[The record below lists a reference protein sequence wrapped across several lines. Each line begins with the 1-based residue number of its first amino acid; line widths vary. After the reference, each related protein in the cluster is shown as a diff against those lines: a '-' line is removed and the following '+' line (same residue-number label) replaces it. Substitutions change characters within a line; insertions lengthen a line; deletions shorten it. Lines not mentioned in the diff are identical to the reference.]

1 MILRMIFLIFPKGVD
16 GRLLRKIMAES
27 TESTI
32 DKALDKALERL
43 NVSREKEKIILKRE
57 QETAVKE
64 LLAGR
69 DVMAILPTGF
79 GKSLIFTV
87 FAIAKEQ
94 LRSEKTCV
102 IVVSPLKSIIDDQIA
117 EMASLD
123 FTALELCGENLTS
136 VLRDPPQFLYCTA
149 ENVLQTPFL
158 GELKNSNTAIHKA
171 VSAIVVDESHTVES
185 WTGKR

>member
-1 MILRMIFLIFPKGVD
+1 MIFLIFPKGAD
-16 GRLLRKIMAES
+16 GRLQKIMAES
-27 TESTI
+27 DELTM
-32 DKALDKALERL
+32 DKVLEKALEHL
-43 NVSREKEKIILKRE
+43 NVSRERDKIILKRE

-69 DVMAILPTGF
+69 EVMAMLPTGF
-79 GKSLIFTV
+79 GKSLIFTI

-94 LRSEKTCV
+94 LQSEKTCV
-102 IVVSPLKSIIDDQIA
+102 NVVSPLKSIIDDQIA
-117 EMASLD
+117 EIASLD
-123 FTALELCGENLTS
+123 FTALELPRKNLMS

-158 GELKNSNTAIHKA
+158 GELKNNKTAIHKA

>member
-1 MILRMIFLIFPKGVD
+1 MIPRMIFLIFPKGAD
-16 GRLLRKIMAES
+16 RRLRKILAES
-27 TESTI
+27 TEFT
-32 DKALDKALERL
+32 KDKALEKALEHL

-79 GKSLIFTV
+79 GKSLTFTV

-102 IVVSPLKSIIDDQIA
+102 IGVSPLKRA
-117 EMASLD
+117 
-123 FTALELCGENLTS
+123 
-136 VLRDPPQFLYCTA
+136 
-149 ENVLQTPFL
+149 
-158 GELKNSNTAIHKA
+158 
-171 VSAIVVDESHTVES
+171 
-185 WTGKR
+185 

>member
-1 MILRMIFLIFPKGVD
+1 MILCMIFLIFPKGVD

-27 TESTI
+27 AESTI
-32 DKALDKALERL
+32 DKELERL

-94 LRSEKTCV
+94 LRSEKKCV
-102 IVVSPLKSIIDDQIA
+102 IVVSPLKSIIDEQIA

-123 FTALELCGENLTS
+123 FTALELSGENLTT

-158 GELKNSNTAIHKA
+158 GPVN
-171 VSAIVVDESHTVES
+171 
-185 WTGKR
+185 

>member
-1 MILRMIFLIFPKGVD
+1 MILSMIFLIFPKGVD
-16 GRLLRKIMAES
+16 GRLLRKIMVES
-27 TESTI
+27 AESTI
-32 DKALDKALERL
+32 DKVLDKVLERL

-69 DVMAILPTGF
+69 DILAILPTGF

-102 IVVSPLKSIIDDQIA
+102 IVVSP
-117 EMASLD
+117 
-123 FTALELCGENLTS
+123 
-136 VLRDPPQFLYCTA
+136 
-149 ENVLQTPFL
+149 
-158 GELKNSNTAIHKA
+158 
-171 VSAIVVDESHTVES
+171 
-185 WTGKR
+185 

>member
-1 MILRMIFLIFPKGVD
+1 MILGMIFLIFPKGADRRV
-16 GRLLRKIMAES
+16 RKIMAES
-27 TESTI
+27 AELTM
-32 DKALDKALERL
+32 DKALEKALERL

-79 GKSLIFTV
+79 GKSLTFTV

-102 IVVSPLKSIIDDQIA
+102 IVVSTLKRA
-117 EMASLD
+117 
-123 FTALELCGENLTS
+123 
-136 VLRDPPQFLYCTA
+136 
-149 ENVLQTPFL
+149 
-158 GELKNSNTAIHKA
+158 
-171 VSAIVVDESHTVES
+171 
-185 WTGKR
+185 

>member
-1 MILRMIFLIFPKGVD
+1 MIFLIYPKGAD
-16 GRLLRKIMAES
+16 RRLRKILAES
-27 TESTI
+27 AEFTM
-32 DKALDKALERL
+32 DKALEKALERL

-79 GKSLIFTV
+79 GKSLTFTV

-102 IVVSPLKSIIDDQIA
+102 IVVSPLKRA
-117 EMASLD
+117 
-123 FTALELCGENLTS
+123 
-136 VLRDPPQFLYCTA
+136 
-149 ENVLQTPFL
+149 
-158 GELKNSNTAIHKA
+158 
-171 VSAIVVDESHTVES
+171 
-185 WTGKR
+185 